1 MLIKLLLMFTL
12 IPLVELWLLIEVG
25 SIIGSFTTILLVA
38 STGFF
43 GVLLARSQGLQIF
56 YRMQEEMRGGSVPAD
71 EILDGVC
78 ILVGGAVLL
87 TPGLITDLIGFL
99 LLIPV
104 TRELI
109 KKTGRKIIEKR
120 LRGPF

>member
-1 MLIKLLLMFTL
+1 MLLKLLLMFTV

-25 SIIGSFTTILLVA
+25 RIIGSFITIILVA

-56 YRMQEEMRGGSVPAD
+56 YRMQEEMRGGFVPTD

-87 TPGLITDLIGFL
+87 TPGLITDLVGFL

-104 TRELI
+104 SRELI
-109 KKTGRKIIEKR
+109 KKTGKKIIEK
-120 LRGPF
+120 

>member
-12 IPLVELWLLIEVG
+12 IPLIELWLLIEVG
-25 SIIGSFTTILLVA
+25 RIIGSFVTILLVA

-43 GVLLARSQGLQIF
+43 GVMLARSQGLQVF
-56 YRMQEEMRGGSVPAD
+56 YRMQEEMRNGFVPTD
-71 EILDGVC
+71 EMLDGVC

-87 TPGLITDLIGFL
+87 TPGLLTDIAGFL

-104 TRELI
+104 TREMI
-109 KKTGRKIIEKR
+109 KKAGRRMIEKKM
-120 LRGPF
+120 RGPF

>member
-12 IPLVELWLLIEVG
+12 IPLIELWLLIEVG
-25 SIIGSFTTILLVA
+25 RIIGSFITILLVA

-43 GVLLARSQGLQIF
+43 GVMLARSQGLQVF
-56 YRMQEEMRGGSVPAD
+56 YRMQEEMRNGFVPTD
-71 EILDGVC
+71 EMLDGVC

-87 TPGLITDLIGFL
+87 TPGLLTDIAGFL

-104 TRELI
+104 TREMI
-109 KKTGRKIIEKR
+109 KKTGRRMIEKKM
-120 LRGPF
+120 RGPF